1 MAQSWTIGRASS
13 FYGVVE
19 AIVVD
24 NKDPDG
30 YGRIQVQFPWL
41 GDETMSAWAR
51 MTFPMSG
58 KSMGFV
64 IYPEVDDE
72 VLIDFINGNVNE
84 PVIVGCLF
92 NGKDTPPYDNAD
104 GDNNIRT
111 LVSRSGHVIEIDD
124 TDGAEKITVKDTSGG
139 LEIVMDTAEKLIS
152 VKSSGDITFKADG
165 NFTVEANEV
174 SVKAGGDIKQEAGS
188 NWEAKGSAQAK
199 IEGGSEVNVK
209 GATVNLN

>member
-1 MAQSWTIGRASS
+1 MAQNWTIGRASS

-41 GDETMSAWAR
+41 GDETISAWAR
-51 MTFPMSG
+51 MTFPMAG
-58 KSMGFV
+58 KSMGWV

-72 VLIDFINGNVNE
+72 VLIDFVNGNVNE
-84 PVIVGCLF
+84 PVIVGCLY

-124 TDGAEKITVKDTSGG
+124 TDGAEKITIKDTSGG

-165 NFTVEANEV
+165 DFKVEANEI
-174 SVKAGGDIKQEAGS
+174 SVKAGGDIKQEASS
-188 NWEAKGSAQAK
+188 NWEAKGSSQAK
-199 IEGGSEVNVK
+199 VEGGSEVNVK

>member
-1 MAQSWTIGRASS
+1 MAQDWTIGRASS

-30 YGRIQVQFPWL
+30 YGRIQVQYPWL
-41 GDETMSAWAR
+41 GDETISAWAR
-51 MTFPMSG
+51 MTFPMAG
-58 KSMGFV
+58 KSMGWV
-64 IYPEVDDE
+64 IYPEIDDE
-72 VLIDFINGNVNE
+72 VLVDFINGNVNE
-84 PVIVGCLF
+84 PVIVGCLY

-124 TDGAEKITVKDTSGG
+124 TDGSEKITIKDTSGG

-152 VKSSGDITFKADG
+152 VKSSGDITFTADA
-165 NFTVEANEV
+165 NFVVEAKEV
-174 SVKAGGDIKQEAGS
+174 TMSASGDIKHDAGG
-188 NWEAKGSAQAK
+188 NWEAKASTKAVV
-199 IEGGSEVNVK
+199 EGGSEVNVK

>member
-1 MAQSWTIGRASS
+1 MAQDWTIGRASS

-19 AIVVD
+19 AVVVD

-41 GDETMSAWAR
+41 GDETISAWAR
-51 MTFPMSG
+51 MTFPMAG
-58 KSMGFV
+58 KSMGWV

-72 VLIDFINGNVNE
+72 VLIDFVNGNVNE

-111 LVSRSGHVIEIDD
+111 LVSRSGHIIEIDD

-165 NFTVEANEV
+165 DFKVEANEI
-174 SVKAGGDIKQEAGS
+174 SVKAGGDIKQEASS

-199 IEGGSEVNVK
+199 VEGGSEVNVK

>member
-1 MAQSWTIGRASS
+1 MAQDWTIGRASS

-41 GDETMSAWAR
+41 GDETISAWAR
-51 MTFPMSG
+51 MTFPMAG
-58 KSMGFV
+58 KSMGWV

-72 VLIDFINGNVNE
+72 VLIDFVNGNVNE
-84 PVIVGCLF
+84 PVIVGCLY

-124 TDGAEKITVKDTSGG
+124 TDGSEKITIKDTSGG

-165 NFTVEANEV
+165 DFKVEANEI
-174 SVKAGGDIKQEAGS
+174 SVKAGGDIKQEASS
-188 NWEAKGSAQAK
+188 NWEAKGSSQAK
-199 IEGGSEVNVK
+199 VEGGSEVNVK